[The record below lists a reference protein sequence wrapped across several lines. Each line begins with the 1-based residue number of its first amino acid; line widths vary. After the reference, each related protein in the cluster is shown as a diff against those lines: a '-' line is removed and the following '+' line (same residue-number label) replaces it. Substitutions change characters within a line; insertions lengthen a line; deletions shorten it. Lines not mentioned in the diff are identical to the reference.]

1 MEKLLENKHLSF
13 SCPRPARCFEGTRP
27 PAAWKPQMTGLHQGL
42 GPCNASAR
50 NRCASY
56 PARRHAIAANC
67 CALSIAP
74 RERERPTRI
83 INLSDRPV
91 QKNVHVQFDVW
102 GVKASQPNRMGKA
115 AAWSRAVSHRL
126 IIRSTV
132 HEGSI
137 ARQARY
143 RCAAFALLQDHS
155 ASSEE
160 QNAAIQTK
168 KKKGKKMNNQKS

>member
-1 MEKLLENKHLSF
+1 
-13 SCPRPARCFEGTRP
+13 
-27 PAAWKPQMTGLHQGL
+27 
-42 GPCNASAR
+42 
-50 NRCASY
+50 
-56 PARRHAIAANC
+56 
-67 CALSIAP
+67 
-74 RERERPTRI
+74 
-83 INLSDRPV
+83 
-91 QKNVHVQFDVW
+91 
-102 GVKASQPNRMGKA
+102 MGKA

-168 KKKGKKMNNQKS
+168 KKKGKKNEQPEELEAFTINYLQLLL

>member
-1 MEKLLENKHLSF
+1 M
-13 SCPRPARCFEGTRP
+13 RARE
-27 PAAWKPQMTGLHQGL
+27 
-42 GPCNASAR
+42 
-50 NRCASY
+50 
-56 PARRHAIAANC
+56 IAAHPTQHG
-67 CALSIAP
+67 ATLSL
-74 RERERPTRI
+74 PTAVLYRLPLGSVNGQPESLI
-83 INLSDRPV
+83 YQTGPYK
-91 QKNVHVQFDVW
+91 KNVHVQFDVW
-102 GVKASQPNRMGKA
+102 GLKASQPNRMGKA